1 MNDNE
6 LFEQA
11 RRRVQKKIKGRQ
23 VTNKDVIVDQAKEI
37 EHYRNKIQKMKSIT
51 SNKEGLNKKFEI
63 TIKGEKYII
72 LYNDNKANITMLNA
86 YLIKLVNEKEKISIS
101 KDNEFEIL
109 NKTREDEAKSFVFNP
124 PY

>member
-1 MNDNE
+1 
-6 LFEQA
+6 
-11 RRRVQKKIKGRQ
+11 
-23 VTNKDVIVDQAKEI
+23 
-37 EHYRNKIQKMKSIT
+37 MKSIT

-86 YLIKLVNEKEKISIS
+86 YLIKLVNEKEKICIS
-101 KDNEFEIL
+101 KDNEFKIL
-109 NKTREDEAKSFVFNP
+109 NKTREDEAKSLVFTP

>member
-37 EHYRNKIQKMKSIT
+37 EHYRNEIQNMKSIT

-86 YLIKLVNEKEKISIS
+86 YLIKLVNEKEKICIS
-101 KDNEFEIL
+101 KDNEFKIL
-109 NKTREDEAKSFVFNP
+109 NKTREDEAKSLVFSP

>member
-37 EHYRNKIQKMKSIT
+37 EYYRNKIQKMKSIT

-63 TIKGEKYII
+63 TIKGENYII
-72 LYNDNKANITMLNA
+72 LYNDNKANITILNA

-101 KDNEFEIL
+101 KDNEFKIL
-109 NKTREDEAKSFVFNP
+109 NKTREDEAKNFVFTP